1 MHGLRPIYIKHSS
14 MNLAL
19 FDLHCLNALHRQWTH
34 DWHAAPCL
42 IQTEQP
48 WAAAE
53 QNHDF
58 NFRLWHEED
67 IARRDD
73 IPLER
78 IREAKRNID
87 RFNQARNNAMELM
100 DDWIL
105 ATLQQMGGGAPPD
118 VALHSETPGMMID
131 RLSIMALKEYHM
143 AEQAARGDA
152 SAEHRVKCAARV
164 AVLKEQQGDLSDALR
179 ILLAELSTGR
189 RRFKVYRQFKMYND
203 PTLNPQLYAAKSV
216 S

>member
-1 MHGLRPIYIKHSS
+1 MSFLI
-14 MNLAL
+14 
-19 FDLHCLNALHRQWTH
+19 DLDRLNSLHRDWTR
-34 DWHAAPCL
+34 DWHVNATLTQGGAP
-42 IQTEQP
+42 
-48 WAAAE
+48 WSAVE

-87 RFNQARNNAMELM
+87 RFNQARNNAMEQM

-105 ATLQQMGGGAPPD
+105 SALKQAGVVAPTEG
-118 VALHSETPGMMID
+118 ALHSETPGMMID

-143 AEQAARGDA
+143 AEQVARADA
-152 SAEHRVKCAARV
+152 TEEHRAKCAARV
-164 AVLKEQQGDLSDALR
+164 IVLQEQQRDLTEALR
-179 ILLAELSTGR
+179 VLLVELAAGR

-203 PTLNPQLYAAKSV
+203 PTLNPQLYGAKGGK
-216 S
+216 